1 MSQMWQEALSQLRE
15 QLGQQNFETWIKP
28 IRAREASDDE
38 ILLEVP
44 NKFFRDWLAEHFLR
58 SIHDTIALAAQREV
72 KISLAVNQNLQMSA
86 AAPAPVER
94 RAVEREAPKPAPRLN
109 NLIPK
114 YTFENFVVGASNQ
127 FAHAA
132 SLAVANQPGEHY
144 NPLFIYG
151 GVGLGKTHLINA
163 IGHRIVERRPAHKI
177 LYLSSESF
185 MNELIASL
193 RRDKMDEFKTRFRN
207 IDALI
212 LDDVQ
217 FIAGKERTQEE
228 FFHTFNSLYESHKQ
242 IIITSDK
249 FPKEIPELED
259 RLRNRFEWGLIADI
273 QPPDMETRVAIL
285 QKKAEVEGVM
295 LPHDVAI
302 FLASHIDSNVRELE
316 GSLTRLGA
324 FASLTKATI
333 SIDLA
338 KEVLHN
344 TLRGN
349 SREVTV
355 ESIQKTICDYYNLK
369 INDLKA
375 KRRTKNIALPRQVAM
390 YLARKHTATSFPIIG
405 SKFGGRDHSTVIHAA
420 KTIERK
426 IKEDP
431 QMQTTIEKLE
441 KNLNIKRS

>member
-1 MSQMWQEALSQLRE
+1 M
-15 QLGQQNFETWIKP
+15 
-28 IRAREASDDE
+28 
-38 ILLEVP
+38 EVP
-44 NKFFRDWLAEHFLR
+44 NKFFRDWLVEHFLG
-58 SIHDTIALAAQREV
+58 SIHESLSQLAHRSM
-72 KISLAVNQNLQMSA
+72 KISLSVNQKLQTVSA
-86 AAPAPVER
+86 VPEKR
-94 RAVEREAPKPAPRLN
+94 TERESPRVPTRVN

-114 YTFENFVVGASNQ
+114 YNFENFVVGASNQ

-163 IGHRIVERRPAHKI
+163 IGHRIVEKRPVLKV

-193 RRDKMDEFKTRFRN
+193 RRDKMDEFKIRFRN

-295 LPHDVAI
+295 LPHEVAI

-324 FASLTKATI
+324 FSSLTKATI
-333 SIDLA
+333 TIDLA
-338 KEVLHN
+338 KEVLQN
-344 TLRGN
+344 TLKGN
-349 SREVTV
+349 SREITI
-355 ESIQKTICDYYNLK
+355 ESIQKTICDYFNLK
-369 INDLKA
+369 PGDLKA
-375 KRRTKNIALPRQVAM
+375 KRRTKNIAIPRQVAM
-390 YLARKHTATSFPIIG
+390 YLSRKHTSTSFPAIG
-405 SKFGGRDHSTVIHAA
+405 SKFGGRDHSTVIHAT
-420 KTIERK
+420 KTIEKK

-431 QMQTTIEKLE
+431 QMQSTIEKLE
-441 KNLNIKRS
+441 KNLNIKR